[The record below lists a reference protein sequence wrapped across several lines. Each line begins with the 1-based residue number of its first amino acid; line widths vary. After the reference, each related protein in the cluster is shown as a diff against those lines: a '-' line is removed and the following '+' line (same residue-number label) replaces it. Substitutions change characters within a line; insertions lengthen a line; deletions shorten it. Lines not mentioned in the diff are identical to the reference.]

1 MKQIKKGLA
10 MSGSKE
16 ITALKDIF
24 STALR
29 RADPYEMVRQHLR
42 LQDERL
48 VINREE
54 GQLSL
59 PLDRFSRIMV
69 LGAGKA
75 GARMALA
82 AEEVLGGYIDE
93 GLVAVKRPDTAA
105 GAAVD
110 TAGLRRIRLTEGG
123 HPVPDANSV
132 AAAQEIARLCR
143 DADENTLIVNLISG
157 GGSALLSLPLEWR
170 RKNSLCRLSLA
181 EKQQT
186 TRELL
191 ASGAVIQEVNC
202 IRKHLSAIKGGR
214 LAELMYPAT
223 SVNLILSD
231 VVGDRL
237 DSIASGLT
245 SHDQTSFADA
255 VEIVKHYGLEKKLP
269 EAAMEILEAG
279 RKGEIPETP
288 AKGDPAF
295 SRAHNILIGTNLS
308 SLRAAHARAEAM
320 GYHSLILSSQITGEA
335 REIAKFYLGIARDIR
350 KNGLP
355 APTPACIIAGGETTV
370 TLRGGGR
377 GGRNQEMALSFLRE
391 LSADPDSS
399 EGVYFLAAS
408 TDGNDGPTDAAGA
421 FACLELAE
429 ASREAG
435 LDSGDYLGRSDSYS
449 FFERIGGLYKTGL
462 TGTNVCD
469 LQILIVR

>member
-1 MKQIKKGLA
+1 

-16 ITALKDIF
+16 ISALKDIF

-29 RADPYEMVRQHLR
+29 RADPYEMVRQHLS
-42 LQDERL
+42 LQGESL
-48 VINREE
+48 VIHREE
-54 GQLSL
+54 GQLAL
-59 PLDRFSRIMV
+59 PLDRFSRILV

-82 AEEVLGGYIDE
+82 AEEVLGEHIDE

-105 GAAVD
+105 GAA
-110 TAGLRRIRLTEGG
+110 GLRRIRLTEAG

-132 AAAQEIARLCR
+132 AAAREIARLCG
-143 DADENTLIVNLISG
+143 DADEKTLIVNLISG

-170 RKNSLCRLSLA
+170 RKNEICRLSLA

-191 ASGAVIQEVNC
+191 ASGAAIQEVNC

-214 LAELMYPAT
+214 LAGLMYPAT
-223 SVNLILSD
+223 SINLILSD

-245 SHDQTSFADA
+245 SHDQTSFAEA

-279 RKGEIPETP
+279 GKGEIPETP

-308 SLRAAHARAEAM
+308 SLRAAHARAQALS
-320 GYHSLILSSQITGEA
+320 YHSLILSSQITGEA

-355 APTPACIIAGGETTV
+355 AAPPACIIAGGETTV

-391 LSADPDSS
+391 LNADPDTS
-399 EGVYFLAAS
+399 EGIYFLAAS

-421 FACLELAE
+421 FASLELAE

-435 LDSGDYLGRSDSYS
+435 LDFGDYLGRSDSYS
-449 FFERIGGLYKTGL
+449 FFERIGGLHKTGL

-469 LQILIVR
+469 LQILIVV